1 MVQPKRRFDPS
12 VVDQDADAVQGE
24 EISAL
29 EELPTLAVSQ
39 SADLK
44 CEADGFRVWLSR
56 THEGEVVLEV
66 RLDHRWVEVWRGQE
80 ISERAESGE

>member
-1 MVQPKRRFDPS
+1 MIQPKQRFDPS
-12 VVDQDADAVQGE
+12 VVDEDEDAVQGE

-44 CEADGFRVWLSR
+44 CEAAGFRVWLSR

-66 RLDHRWVEVWRGQE
+66 RLDHRWVEMWRGV
-80 ISERAESGE
+80 ERGSRE